1 MRLREMIFTCTIYCL
16 FVLCTPTAPVCA
28 GTDPSMLANAI
39 SAPLDLWRESW
50 IAQLYDRLG
59 NYGNTTKEQFVEKLR
74 GTTIR
79 PACCWQ
85 KIDNF
90 KVLNE
95 SGTEATVSA
104 KIGMEVTDF
113 IFDENSN
120 SVKKTCT
127 TVEFI
132 TREFK
137 LNNEGGLWKM
147 QLNDVFNLR
156 NAAMDRKSQR
166 YPGECQ

>member
-1 MRLREMIFTCTIYCL
+1 MKLQGMIVTCTICCL
-16 FVLCTPTAPVCA
+16 FVLCAPAAPVRA
-28 GTDPSMLANAI
+28 GTDPSILANAI

-59 NYGNTTKEQFVEKLR
+59 NYGNTTKEQFVEILR

-85 KIDNF
+85 KIENF
-90 KVLNE
+90 KVLIDN
-95 SGTEATVSA
+95 GTEATVSA

-120 SVKKTCT
+120 SIKSTCT
-127 TVEFI
+127 TVEYI

-156 NAAMDRKSQR
+156 NAAMEGKSQR
-166 YPGECQ
+166 YPGNCQ